1 MSSSNLEEFL
11 SKEIVFV
18 SGKRF
23 SHLFEK
29 ALNKGVKGQNA
40 SSCSVQKPVKPV
52 DLQVQAVAAGNAKKS
67 QL

>member
-18 SGKRF
+18 SSKRF

-29 ALNKGVKGQNA
+29 ALNKGVKSA
-40 SSCSVQKPVKPV
+40 PSYSVQKSVKSV
-52 DLQVQAVAAGNAKKS
+52 DLQVRAVAAGNAKKS